1 MPEVNE
7 QNKNAMGGTELM
19 ANRIERDCNQS
30 LLSQFQ
36 IIHSR
41 VRDLDDSKKKILV
54 CHDLATDPEVQH
66 LKDGGWSKFDQ
77 IVFVSHWQRE
87 QYFMYLGVPYD
98 VSVVMPNAIE
108 PIEQHEKPD
117 TKDKI
122 NLVYFATPH
131 RGLDLLYVAFNQL
144 AKEHKNIHLNVYSSF
159 DLYGWGQRDE
169 SHQKLIDALKE
180 HSNITYNRS
189 VPNADMREILKN
201 QHIFAYPSI
210 WQETSCLCLIEALS
224 AGLYC
229 VHSSL
234 AALPETS
241 MGLTQMY
248 DFSDGIQNHIDRF
261 YLELKKA
268 IVMHEQNYKR
278 VSQSMESVKT
288 IADFKYDWGQRKLQW
303 NQLLKDVLTRSE

>member
-19 ANRIERDCNQS
+19 SHRIERDCNPS
-30 LLSQFQ
+30 LLEQVQ
-36 IIHSR
+36 IVHSR
-41 VRDLDDSKKKILV
+41 VRDLDDNKKKILV

-98 VSVVMPNAIE
+98 KSIVLQNAIE
-108 PIEQHEKPD
+108 PIEVHKKPNP
-117 TKDKI
+117 KERLNI
-122 NLVYFATPH
+122 IYFSTPH

-144 AKEHKNIHLNVYSSF
+144 ATEHENIHLTVYSSF
-159 DLYGWGQRDE
+159 DLYGWKERDNQ
-169 SHQKLIDALKE
+169 HKKLIDLLQAHPKISYKRSVSNDVIREELKE
-180 HSNITYNRS
+180 H
-189 VPNADMREILKN
+189 
-201 QHIFAYPSI
+201 HIFAYPSI

-224 AGLYC
+224 GGLYC

-234 AALPETS
+234 GALPETS

-248 DFSDGIQNHIDRF
+248 DFRDGIQNHIDAF
-261 YLELKKA
+261 YLELKRA
-268 IVMHEQNYKR
+268 ILAHEKNWVGVR
-278 VSQSMESVKT
+278 NSTDSVKA
-288 IADFKYDWGQRKLQW
+288 IADFKYDWGQRKRQW
-303 NQLLKDVLTRSE
+303 NDMLKKLLT